1 MTGERYDET
10 VRWTMLLQEK
20 LGGDYK
26 IIEEGLNGRTTVLDD
41 PLEPGRNGFTYLGP
55 CVQSQSPLDLVVL
68 MLGTN
73 DLKRRFNLA
82 PEEIAMGLEKLVL
95 TITGSGSG
103 RNGNGPRILVLSPP
117 LIGRIP
123 LWEYSFRGAEE
134 KSEHL
139 AVAYREVSERN
150 HCAFLNI
157 GGRVKA
163 GGEDGVH
170 LTVEDHRIIAG
181 LVAKAISDLEE

>member
-1 MTGERYDET
+1 MKRILCYGDSNTWGYVPLTGERYDET

-41 PLEPGRNGFTYLGP
+41 PLEPGRNGLTYLGP

-73 DLKRRFNLA
+73 DLKRRFSLA

-95 TITGSGSG
+95 AIAGSGAG
-103 RNGNGPRILVLSPP
+103 RNLH
-117 LIGRIP
+117 
-123 LWEYSFRGAEE
+123 AE
-134 KSEHL
+134 S
-139 AVAYREVSERN
+139 
-150 HCAFLNI
+150 
-157 GGRVKA
+157 G
-163 GGEDGVH
+163 
-170 LTVEDHRIIAG
+170 
-181 LVAKAISDLEE
+181 